1 MEVCIVFFFLFVAVV
16 VVVVV
21 FSLIVTH
28 FICNIT
34 MIDSYHGALYL
45 IFECLCVRVRERE
58 RQKERER
65 ERERERKIERN
76 CKREGK

>member
-1 MEVCIVFFFLFVAVV
+1 MYIEMPPNLGAFSWKFVLFFFLFVVVV

-28 FICNIT
+28 FICSIT

-65 ERERERKIERN
+65 EKD
-76 CKREGK
+76 